1 MNESDQISIIKMFLS
16 ALIVT
21 SGYRTS
27 VPFNTLKF
35 GELVAS
41 LPDNLFA
48 KRFEVTKTP
57 VGPRCR
63 DFREGISVAQN
74 FGLVVRDVSNPP
86 TIIPNLDLLQVVECE
101 NEAALFDDTKK
112 FVALYLEHTR
122 S

>member
-1 MNESDQISIIKMFLS
+1 MENMTETEQVNIISMFLA

-35 GELVAS
+35 GELVDS

-48 KRFEVTKTP
+48 KKFPVTKTP

-63 DFREGISVAQN
+63 DFREGISLAQSL
-74 FGLVVRDVSNPP
+74 GLVTRDVSNPP
-86 TIIPNLDLLQVVECE
+86 TIIPKMDILQVVS
-101 NEAALFDDTKK
+101 
-112 FVALYLEHTR
+112 LEKDL
-122 S
+122 

>member
-1 MNESDQISIIKMFLS
+1 MTETEQINIISMFLS

-21 SGYRTS
+21 SGYRTA

-35 GELVAS
+35 GELVTS

-48 KRFEVTKTP
+48 KKFTVTKTP

-63 DFREGISVAQN
+63 DFREGISIAQN

-86 TIIPNLDLLQVVECE
+86 TIMPKLDIVQVAEFE
-101 NEAALFDDTKK
+101 KDAELFDDAKK
-112 FVALYLEHTR
+112 FVTLYLERTK